1 MRVKKH
7 KHTRKAVQFYKI
19 NYGFH
24 DPYKVLLDGNFV
36 HATRE
41 SNLADLQTH
50 IPRLLG
56 AKCKMY
62 TTACV
67 MKELRGMGKD
77 FGPTTR
83 AAGNYEIHKCGH
95 TKGESKPAAECI
107 MEQIGAKNNNHW
119 FIATQDMPLRH
130 KLAKIP
136 GCPCVFATVNGLHLE
151 APPEKARVEV
161 KQSEVR
167 AQLVPAHELASAAL
181 EGLEELRP
189 RDRSKSIF
197 RRNFAKLAARW
208 APVVAELRPPN
219 PCCDSFLGL
228 LIRAWAT
235 AAPSPLRTQGP
246 NPLSMKKKKISKP
259 AATRAKEPGQPA
271 ASAGPEKGEAG
282 PKKRRVRKKTDA
294 PPAAAE

>member
-67 MKELRGMGKD
+67 MKELRSMGKD

-119 FIATQDMPLRH
+119 FIATQDMPLRY

-197 RRNFAKLAARW
+197 RRNFAK
-208 APVVAELRPPN
+208 
-219 PCCDSFLGL
+219 
-228 LIRAWAT
+228 
-235 AAPSPLRTQGP
+235 GP
-246 NPLSMKKKKISKP
+246 NPLSMKKKISKP
-259 AATRAKEPGQPA
+259 APTRAKQAEQPV
-271 ASAGPEKGEAG
+271 ASAGQEKGESG
-282 PKKRRVRKKTDA
+282 PKKKRVRKKTADA
-294 PPAAAE
+294 PSAAE